1 MTRLLLTLC
10 LLASTSALTAA
21 DQTIWIGTGGKG
33 AEGIYKTSLN
43 TENGTLSDPV
53 LAAEIA
59 GPGFLAINAKRTH
72 LYAVCGVDKG
82 SVASFLINEDE
93 SLTLL
98 NTVPT
103 GDGGAAHVSVDHEG
117 KILFSAQYGG
127 GSVSTYAI
135 EDDGSIGERTS
146 LIEHTGSGPDESRQK
161 SPHPHWSGVSPDNRF
176 LFIPD
181 LGADKVFIYQID
193 HDAKTIAPH
202 GAGITVPGGGPR
214 HMKFSKDG
222 TKIYLLNEMLLSV
235 TVFNYDAKAG
245 TMTALQTI
253 KNLPEE
259 LKEIPNK
266 AAEIR
271 VHPSGKFVYAS
282 NRGHDSITAF
292 AVDAKSGELSFIER
306 ESIRGSWPRNFNI
319 SPDGKWLIAAG
330 RYSNT
335 LSVFSIDQKTGGLLF
350 SGNIAN
356 VPAPICLEF

>member
-1 MTRLLLTLC
+1 MSRFILILSLALC
-10 LLASTSALTAA
+10 SISLASA
-21 DQTIWIGTGGKG
+21 QTIWIGTGGKG
-33 AEGIYKTSLN
+33 AEGIYKTTLN
-43 TENGTLSDPV
+43 AKNGKLSDPV
-53 LAAEIA
+53 LAATIN
-59 GPGFLAINAKRTH
+59 GPGFLVLNEDKSL
-72 LYAVCGVDKG
+72 LYAACGVDKG
-82 SVASFLINEDE
+82 SVASFRINDDE

-103 GDGGAAHVSVDHEG
+103 GDGGAAHVSLDREG

-127 GSVSTYAI
+127 GSVAAYAI
-135 EDDGSIGERTS
+135 NDDGSIGEQTA
-146 LIEHTGSGPDESRQK
+146 LIKHTGSGPDESRQK

-181 LGADKVFIYQID
+181 LGTDRVFIYRID
-193 HDAKTIAPH
+193 HDAKTIASH
-202 GAGITVPGGGPR
+202 GAGIGVPGGGPR

-222 TKIYLLNEMLLSV
+222 SKIYLLNEMFLSV
-235 TVFNYDAKAG
+235 TVFDYDAKAG

-253 KNLPEE
+253 ETLPDS

-271 VHPSGKFVYAS
+271 VHPSGNFVYAS

-292 AVDAKSGELSFIER
+292 AVDSASGELTFIER
-306 ESIRGSWPRNFNI
+306 EAIRGSWPRNFNI

-335 LSVFSIDQKTGGLLF
+335 LSVFTIDQETGALLF

>member
-1 MTRLLLTLC
+1 MTRFILILI
-10 LLASTSALTAA
+10 AAIGSITSASA
-21 DQTIWIGTGGKG
+21 QTIWIGTGGKG
-33 AEGIYKTSLN
+33 AEGIYKTTLN
-43 TENGTLSDPV
+43 SENGKLSDPV

-59 GPGFLAINAKRTH
+59 GPGFLALNKDKTL
-72 LYAVCGVDKG
+72 LYAACGVDKG
-82 SVASFLINEDE
+82 SVAAFRINDDE
-93 SLTLL
+93 SLELL

-103 GDGGAAHVSVDHEG
+103 GDGGAAHLSLDNEG

-127 GSVSTYAI
+127 GSVAAYAI
-135 EDDGSIGERTS
+135 KDDGSIGAQTA
-146 LIEHTGSGPDESRQK
+146 LIKHTGSGPDESRQK

-181 LGADKVFIYQID
+181 LGADKVFIYKID
-193 HDAKTIAPH
+193 HAAKTITAH
-202 GAGITVPGGGPR
+202 GAGIAVPGGGPR
-214 HMKFSKDG
+214 HMKFGKDG

-235 TVFNYDAKAG
+235 TVFDYDVEAG

-253 KNLPEE
+253 ETLPEE

-292 AVDAKSGELSFIER
+292 AVDSESGELSFIER
-306 ESIRGSWPRNFNI
+306 EAIRGSWPRNFNL

-335 LSVFSIDQKTGGLLF
+335 LSVFSVDQESGGLLF